1 MYFSKHKGSVKRG
14 FESEKR
20 FVVTMEARGN
30 KVRSASKKENKYSH
44 IDFWV
49 TSAKNG
55 KRYSVDVKSSKK
67 ISRVDKYVNL
77 DEVWIEYNNT
87 YNGKKGWIYGE
98 ADFIAFELN
107 KTFLVVK
114 LKELKKLCDKLIN
127 KNIPAKSSE
136 EALYYFWTRP
146 EHRRKGVIERA
157 ARIKVSDI
165 KENLKYVEYDK
176 PLGL

>member
-1 MYFSKHKGSVKRG
+1 MLRWRRGEIKSVQLL
-14 FESEKR
+14 
-20 FVVTMEARGN
+20 
-30 KVRSASKKENKYSH
+30 KKKINTPH

-87 YNGKKGWIYGE
+87 YNGKKSWIHGE

-114 LKELKKLCDKLIN
+114 LRELKSFVIN
-127 KNIPAKSSE
+127 
-136 EALYYFWTRP
+136 
-146 EHRRKGVIERA
+146 
-157 ARIKVSDI
+157 
-165 KENLKYVEYDK
+165 
-176 PLGL
+176 